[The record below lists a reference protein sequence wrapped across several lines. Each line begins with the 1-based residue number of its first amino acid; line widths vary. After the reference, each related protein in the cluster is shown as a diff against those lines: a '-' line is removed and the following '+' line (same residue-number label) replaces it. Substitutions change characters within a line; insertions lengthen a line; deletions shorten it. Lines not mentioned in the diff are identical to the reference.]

1 MRKYLFAAL
10 LLLGASAAMAE
21 NETVAKPVTEQTGEV
36 AEVITR
42 KVEKKLLPVPECN
55 DEKLLAKTK
64 EFLTAYFAKSDNKG
78 VIFRRRKHFMLN
90 GLADFTTENIA
101 NYKSAATRPISDIII
116 ELQMNEKIVE
126 ENMRLCKKAS
136 VSKVLGDLYLLVYP
150 YKEGYK
156 VHILNLD
163 SRNAAGKNTFEY

>member
-1 MRKYLFAAL
+1 MRKFLFAAL
-10 LLLGASAAMAE
+10 FLLGTPVAMAE
-21 NETVAKPVTEQTGEV
+21 GEVVTEPVAEQTGEV
-36 AEVITR
+36 AEVITH
-42 KVEKKLLPVPECN
+42 KVEKKLLQVPECN

-64 EFLTAYFAKSDNKG
+64 EFLTAYFAKSDNQG
-78 VIFRRRKHFMLN
+78 VIFRRRKHFILN
-90 GLADFTTENIA
+90 GITEFTTENIA
-101 NYKSAATRPISDIII
+101 NYKTAAARPISDTII
-116 ELQMNEKIVE
+116 ELQMNEKILE

-163 SRNAAGKNTFEY
+163 SRNVAEKNTFEY